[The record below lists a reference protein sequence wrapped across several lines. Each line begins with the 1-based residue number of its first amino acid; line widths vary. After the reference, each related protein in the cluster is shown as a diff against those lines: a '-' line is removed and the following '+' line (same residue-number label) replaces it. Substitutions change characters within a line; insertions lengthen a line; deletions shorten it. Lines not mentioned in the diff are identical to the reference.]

1 MKLHYHG
8 HATWRIDSGSHRV
21 LIDPWF
27 TDNPKADCAA
37 DAIDR
42 LDAIVVTH
50 AHFDHTTDVEAVAK
64 KTGATV
70 VSSVE
75 IAGYYGSKG
84 CENHAMNIG
93 GGHISTSALL
103 PADAR

>member
-27 TDNPKADCAA
+27 TDNPKADCA

-50 AHFDHTTDVEAVAK
+50 AHWDHTTDVEAVQLPFDAL
-64 KTGATV
+64 
-70 VSSVE
+70 E
-75 IAGYYGSKG
+75 
-84 CENHAMNIG
+84 ED
-93 GGHISTSALL
+93 ALL
-103 PADAR
+103 LVCVLIGVDDVAAVAIEEVGDGRDQALLIGAG